1 MRFLVVGKSPM
12 VRSIVVNALARIG
25 YLDSVEACDAA
36 DGLAKL
42 DDSIGFVI
50 VDWELLGV
58 TGPAFVGAVRAST
71 HGSVHV
77 MTVNPRDGRT
87 IDDVPP
93 APGVSTTIAKPFAP
107 SVLKEKID
115 HVLASAGAAA

>member
-1 MRFLVVGKSPM
+1 VRFLVVGKSPM
-12 VRSIVVNALARIG
+12 VRRIVVNALARIG
-25 YLDSVEACDAA
+25 YPDSVEACDTA

-50 VDWELLGV
+50 VDWELLGLS
-58 TGPAFVGAVRAST
+58 GPAFVGAVRS
-71 HGSVHV
+71 GSHRAVHV
-77 MTVNPRDGRT
+77 MAVNPRDART
-87 IDDVPP
+87 ADAGPP
-93 APGVSTTIAKPFAP
+93 AAGVSTTIAKPFAP